1 MKLFIKMIPFLLILL
16 FISQAKAGQEG
27 TAEVSGN
34 YWYAVEV
41 GRVAIECEKF
51 PGGYQDF
58 VMGIQDTLASP
69 SMNCTD
75 VNEFFKTKFGVMCVN
90 PQNLYSVT
98 SFWFT
103 SKKDCTNAMQK
114 KMR

>member
-1 MKLFIKMIPFLLILL
+1 VKLFIKMIPFLLILL
-16 FISQAKAGQEG
+16 FTSQAKAEGEG
-27 TAEVSGN
+27 TAEGSGN

-41 GRVAIECEKF
+41 GKVAIECEKF
-51 PGGYQDF
+51 PGEYQYF
-58 VMGIQDTLASP
+58 VKGIQDILASP
-69 SMNCTD
+69 SMNCAD
-75 VNEFFKTKFGVMCVN
+75 VNEFFKAKFGVMCVN